1 MIGRLI
7 RRGSV
12 PLPLVIVAVVVAGC
26 APAASLPDT
35 PSRAAGP
42 AGQLPAEGAALV
54 PTPAQVASL
63 RAHPAYATEPF
74 VVTNLLA
81 FTEVRGRQLY
91 RRFLRRS
98 GLPKRRSSRSSPSS
112 YGCM

>member
-1 MIGRLI
+1 MFGRLI
-7 RRGSV
+7 RGGSV
-12 PLPLVIVAVVVAGC
+12 PLPLVIVAVVLADC

-42 AGQLPAEGAALV
+42 AGQPPAEGAALV
-54 PTPAQVASL
+54 PTAEQVASL